1 MSGHSKWAGIKHK
14 KAVVDAR
21 RGKLFA
27 KLIRGIEVAAREG
40 GTSNPAGDMT
50 LAAAVDRA
58 KSSGVPSDTIERA
71 AKRGAGET
79 GENINYDRVL
89 YEGYAPGGV
98 AVIAEALTENRNRT
112 SSEIRSVF
120 GKGGGNLGEPG
131 SVAWMFE
138 RRGLIV
144 VANASE
150 DDVLL
155 AAADAGAEDVRPQDD
170 GRFEI
175 LTEVKDFAAV
185 RTAIEGAGLAIEMA
199 ELTMLPQT
207 TIGLDA
213 SGAKQVLRLLDA
225 LEDLDDVQ
233 NVFAN
238 FDIPDEVFAEVAS

>member
-1 MSGHSKWAGIKHK
+1 MSGHSKWASIKHK
-14 KAVVDAR
+14 KAVVDQR

-27 KLIRGIEVAAREG
+27 KLIRGVEVAAREG
-40 GTSNPAGDMT
+40 GTSNPESYMT

-58 KSSGVPSDTIERA
+58 KSSGVPADTIERA

-79 GENINYDRVL
+79 GEDVHYVRVL

-120 GKGGGNLGEPG
+120 SKAGGNLGEPG

-155 AAADAGAEDVRPQDD
+155 AAADAGADDVRPQDD

-175 LTEVKDFAAV
+175 VCDAKDFARV
-185 RTAIEGAGLAIEMA
+185 KKGIEGAGLAIETA
-199 ELTMLPQT
+199 ELTMLPQST
-207 TIGLDA
+207 VALDA
-213 SGAKQVLRLLDA
+213 AGARPVLRLFDA
-225 LEDLDDVQ
+225 LEELDDVE

-238 FDIPDEVFAEVAS
+238 FDIPDEVFAEVS